1 MAALTE
7 QVAALATNRDA
18 TSEHLWAARRRR
30 CFGCG
35 QSGHLL
41 CDCPFR
47 PGVTRTRK
55 CFSCGQPGHIVRNS
69 RGASMQGSGRTRMK
83 PNIIVVAAVKNKA
96 ATTAGSF
103 GGVKVEVMLDSGSSV
118 SLVRQEV
125 LSRLPRMQ
133 PSKSGAG
140 DIKLLTAP
148 GEPLQVLDHVQAS
161 IKIGDLERPHGFVV
175 VEAWSA

>member
-1 MAALTE
+1 M
-7 QVAALATNRDA
+7 
-18 TSEHLWAARRRR
+18 
-30 CFGCG
+30 
-35 QSGHLL
+35 
-41 CDCPFR
+41 
-47 PGVTRTRK
+47 
-55 CFSCGQPGHIVRNS
+55 RNS

-103 GGVKVEVMLDSGSSV
+103 GGVEVEVMLDSGSSV

-133 PSKSGAG
+133 PSSSGAG